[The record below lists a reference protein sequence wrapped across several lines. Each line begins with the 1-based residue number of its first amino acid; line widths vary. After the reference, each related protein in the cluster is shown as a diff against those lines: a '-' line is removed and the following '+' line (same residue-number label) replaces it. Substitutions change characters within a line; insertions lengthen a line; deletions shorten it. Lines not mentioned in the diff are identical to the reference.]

1 MIAVPNPPPPLP
13 EILIS
18 IVPSLERTTVLPDPI
33 KLSVLAT
40 PTDVPPELIPMIP
53 PDSTSRVPVTFK
65 LP

>member
-18 IVPSLERTTVLPDPI
+18 IVPSLDRTTVLPVPI

-40 PTDVPPELIPMIP
+40 PTDVPAELTPIIP